1 MSGMEERALPNV
13 WALHN
18 LRSSPFF
25 QEALES
31 GEGARHS
38 IELFVGRRRQLERH
52 LAVIGSAGG
61 TSGSSRQVIS
71 GPPGVGKSS
80 LAQAVK
86 ARAAQHGCLSSPEP
100 VSLGHEDDT
109 DAVAV
114 RILDYLYQAVV
125 VRGGAKVER
134 ESVVEDVRQLI
145 RVFRVTN
152 LSGGLSIGVPVL
164 GSAGASASGG
174 KTFVTPGTVRPAVI
188 IGDLMRRLMEVVRDK
203 LSASGLIV
211 HVNNL
216 ENITEENAE
225 AAARVLRDLR
235 DPCLLA
241 AGYHWLLVGTTD
253 AVRIVAGG
261 TEQVRTVF
269 NFGGELEP
277 LDPQDVLELL
287 TRRYHALR
295 IDPKLS
301 VRPPVAPEAV
311 VALYGLFR
319 GDLRGTLA
327 ALDGAAHEL
336 LGYVG
341 EGPRAA
347 LAFEDLRSV
356 LPGLYAERVRSLLS
370 NEGAE
375 ALRSTATALRKHR
388 RETFTRRELRE
399 WLGAG
404 HATVSRFVGELV
416 RNGFAVEAGKER
428 IEGSKRPT
436 AHYSLTGAARLAF
449 GDF

>member
-1 MSGMEERALPNV
+1 MSGGEDGGLPNI

-18 LRSSPFF
+18 LRGSPFF

-31 GEGARHS
+31 GGGARYP
-38 IELFVGRRRQLERH
+38 IELFVGRTRQLQRH
-52 LAVIGSAGG
+52 LAVIGSAG
-61 TSGSSRQVIS
+61 GSSRQVIS

-86 ARAAQHGCLSSPEP
+86 ARADRHGYLSSPEP
-100 VSLGHEDDT
+100 VALGHEDDT

-114 RILDYLYQAVV
+114 RILDYLYQAIV
-125 VRGGAKVER
+125 VRGGAKVEQ
-134 ESVVEDVRQLI
+134 ESAVEDVRQLI
-145 RVFRVTN
+145 RVFRVRN
-152 LSGGLSIGVPVL
+152 LSAGLSIGVPVV
-164 GSAGASASGG
+164 GSAGASASRT

-188 IGDLMRRLMEVVRDK
+188 IGDLMRRLMEIARAK

-216 ENITEENAE
+216 ENITEQKAE

-235 DPCLLA
+235 DSCLLA

-269 NFGGELEP
+269 NFGGELDPLEP
-277 LDPQDVLELL
+277 QEVLELL

-295 IDPKLS
+295 ANPKL
-301 VRPPVAPEAV
+301 PPRAPVSSDAV
-311 VALYGLFR
+311 MALYGLFR
-319 GDLRGTLA
+319 GDLRGAMA

-341 EGPRAA
+341 ESPRAP
-347 LAFEDLRSV
+347 LTIEDLRSV
-356 LPGLYAERVRSLLS
+356 LPGIYAERVRSFLGT
-370 NEGAE
+370 EGAE
-375 ALRSTATALRKHR
+375 ALRSTVAAMRKHR
-388 RETFTRRELRE
+388 GDTFTRRELRE
-399 WLGAG
+399 WLGVG

-416 RNGFAVEAGKER
+416 RNGFAAEAGKER
-428 IEGSKRPT
+428 TGGSKRPT
-436 AHYSLTGAARLAF
+436 ARYRLTGAARLAF
-449 GDF
+449 GNF

>member
-1 MSGMEERALPNV
+1 MDESALPNV

-18 LRSSPFF
+18 LRGSPFF

-31 GEGARHS
+31 GDGARHP
-38 IELFVGRRRQLERH
+38 IELFVGRTQQLRRH
-52 LAVIGSAGG
+52 LAVVGSAGG
-61 TSGSSRQVIS
+61 PSGSSRQVIS
-71 GPPGVGKSS
+71 GLPGVGKSS

-86 ARAAQHGCLSSPEP
+86 ARAASHGYLSSPEP
-100 VSLGHEDDT
+100 VALGHEDDT

-114 RILDYLYQAVV
+114 RILDYLYQAIV
-125 VRGGAKVER
+125 VRGGTKVER
-134 ESVVEDVRQLI
+134 EEVVEDVRQVI
-145 RVFRVTN
+145 RVFRVRN
-152 LSGGLSIGVPVL
+152 LSGGLSIGVPIV
-164 GSAGASASGG
+164 GSAGASASRS

-188 IGDLMRRLMEVVRDK
+188 IGDLMRRIMDVVRTK
-203 LSASGLIV
+203 LSASGFIV

-216 ENITEENAE
+216 ENLTDENAE

-241 AGYHWLLVGTTD
+241 SGYHWLLVGTTD
-253 AVRIVAGG
+253 AVRIVAAG

-269 NFGGELEP
+269 NFSGELEP

-295 IDPKLS
+295 ANSK
-301 VRPPVAPEAV
+301 RPARVPVTPEAV

-327 ALDGAAHEL
+327 ALDSAAHEL

-341 EGPRAA
+341 ESPRAS
-347 LAFEDLRSV
+347 LMFEDLRSV
-356 LPGLYAERVRSLLS
+356 LPGIYAERVRSLLS

-375 ALRSTATALRKHR
+375 ALRSTAAALRRHR

-399 WLGAG
+399 WLEVG

-449 GDF
+449 GEF